1 MDALIVSKIDYLLGF
16 FIGKIKLRFD
26 ILIIWQTVP
35 VCLHVFYRGLLA
47 SELVRKSGSGIVL
60 GVQSC

>member
-1 MDALIVSKIDYLLGF
+1 MEE
-16 FIGKIKLRFD
+16 
-26 ILIIWQTVP
+26 ILKTVVTLEKTVP